1 MALPKG
7 LFLQDETVLF
17 SQNGPGIARVLETLG
32 SRLFFCYN
40 DFYQGLCKGGESLR
54 QNERMELGEM
64 HEAEMETRPGTT

>member
-32 SRLFFCYN
+32 STPFFCYN
-40 DFYQGLCKGGESLR
+40 DLYQGLCKGGESLR